1 MVLPDLELWSFTFRR
16 ATLPELALA
25 AADAGF
31 AAVTLT
37 PQVFVRSG
45 GDTADLRRQVDGAG
59 VRVTFVDGLCTAL
72 PGTNLPPGEPTID
85 DCIHIAHATGAGA
98 INLVH
103 ATGVPTPVAE
113 LADAFG
119 RACER
124 AAGEDLRLAI
134 EFLPDTGIPD
144 LATAA
149 AIVRAAGAA
158 NGSVLLDTW
167 HFARG
172 GGTLADLDAGAAAL
186 VGALQISDRSPEQD
200 AEPYVPRRGRK
211 LPGDGSLPLREIV
224 DRVRARDP
232 TSLSAPRCSAPR
244 STSSAS
250 PRAHGA
256 SPPRCTR
263 SSDER
268 ELPLR
273 VVDPAL
279 VAAEREVLS
288 LGRRGEGAQSEH
300 AHAVEP
306 LAEVD
311 GVDDEFVFGVAHAST
326 PTPSTPSPH
335 TRRGVR
341 HVACGALLPAV
352 TRTSR
357 RWCGAKSNGPMC
369 AVRCS
374 SQMTTS
380 ESCQR

>member
-1 MVLPDLELWSFTFRR
+1 MVVPDLELWSFTFRR

-45 GDTADLRRQVDGAG
+45 GDAADLRRQVDDAG

-103 ATGVPTPVAE
+103 TTGVPTPVAE

-119 RACER
+119 RACDR
-124 AAGEDLRLAI
+124 AAAEDLRLAI

-144 LATAA
+144 LPTAA

-172 GGTLADLDAGAAAL
+172 GGTLADLDADAAAL
-186 VGALQISDRSPEQD
+186 VGGLQISDRSPEQD

-224 DRVRARDP
+224 DRVLHARPRPPGRRRGAQRRGRRARPRRGHTPHRRRDARDP
-232 TSLSAPRCSAPR
+232 QMS
-244 STSSAS
+244 
-250 PRAHGA
+250 G
-256 SPPRCTR
+256 
-263 SSDER
+263 

-279 VAAEREVLS
+279 VAAERDVLS
-288 LGRRGEGAQSEH
+288 LRRRGEGARARARS
-300 AHAVEP
+300 
-306 LAEVD
+306 
-311 GVDDEFVFGVAHAST
+311 
-326 PTPSTPSPH
+326 
-335 TRRGVR
+335 RGR
-341 HVACGALLPAV
+341 AARGG
-352 TRTSR
+352 
-357 RWCGAKSNGPMC
+357 RWC
-369 AVRCS
+369 R
-374 SQMTTS
+374 
-380 ESCQR
+380 R